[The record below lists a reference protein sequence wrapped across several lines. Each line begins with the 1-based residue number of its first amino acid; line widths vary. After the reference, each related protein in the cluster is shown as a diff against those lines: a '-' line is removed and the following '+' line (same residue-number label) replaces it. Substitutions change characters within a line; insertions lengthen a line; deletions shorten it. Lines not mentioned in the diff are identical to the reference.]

1 MPVIDLPSIVK
12 TYIDKFETQLN
23 TCRFAKIK
31 TFDSVTQTA
40 TVTPLVYEAYSDGVS
55 TIPAEIDYVPVVFPA
70 SGGGSLTFPVKPDD
84 EVLVFFFQNDTDEVW
99 DTGVAGVPS
108 TVRHHDYNDAVAIVG
123 LRSKGNSLEASTE
136 DVQLRFEDDSGAL
149 NSITLGADKSVSIKS
164 EAGSEI
170 KQLLDGTIE
179 ITTASTIKIK
189 NSSEELISLISEL
202 MALLAD
208 ASVTTTNTM
217 IGPMPLNSAPQIA
230 ALQARLDTLKG

>member
-1 MPVIDLPSIVK
+1 MDLPSIIKSYV
-12 TYIDKFETQLN
+12 DNFETQLN
-23 TCRFAKIK
+23 TCLFAKIK
-31 TFDSVTQTA
+31 TFDSATQTA
-40 TVTPLVYEAYSDGVS
+40 TVTPLVYRAYSDGANQ
-55 TIPAEIDYVPVVFPA
+55 PPPDIDHVPIIFPA
-70 SGGGSLTFPVKPDD
+70 SGGGCITFPIKPDD
-84 EVLVFFFQNDTDEVW
+84 EVLVLFFQNDTDEVW
-99 DTGVAGVPS
+99 DTGKEGIPP
-108 TVRHHDYNDAVAIVG
+108 TVRFHDYNDAVGVVG
-123 LRSKGNSLEASTE
+123 LRSKGNSLQASTE

-170 KQLLDGTIE
+170 KQLSDGTIE